1 MVRKKSLLEVPFP
14 PLELDE
20 LKGIYYPE
28 FFSTSKA
35 QHVPR
40 PIEFF
45 PLD

>member
-28 FFSTSKA
+28 FLAHQK
-35 QHVPR
+35 HMCPG
-40 PIEFF
+40 
-45 PLD
+45 L